1 MYYNRDFMKKIA
13 YFVISLLF
21 AIILQHDV
29 FAQNVR
35 ALSLSDAITI
45 AKQNN
50 SDYLIAK
57 LDKDK
62 ADRKVSEVYS
72 ENLLPTITLNTKY
85 IRNFKLQVISIFG
98 QTFALGNDN
107 SVTNTVDVSEPIPI
121 LGTPVFSGIRIAEY
135 YSKLQEENVS
145 KVETQIKA
153 DVKKAFLNVLLLK
166 EVIELNKQSIDNANE
181 NLRVVEARYR
191 AGVALE
197 YDYIRAKVKAET
209 LVPDLQKSENNL
221 EVAKKFLKNTIGLKD
236 REDID
241 VKGVLTYDSS
251 EVWGTMDNLIYK
263 ISERNVAIRQL
274 SLSRLINDELVRV
287 DEANYM
293 PKIYLFGEWGIQ
305 ANEDDGRNFFKY
317 RYYNA
322 YLAGVGLTWDLNLF
336 SNTYKKQQSVIEV
349 KKTEEQIRDVKEKL
363 KTQTES
369 VFLNIEEA
377 KSRIVAQSKIVDEA
391 ERGLELAT
399 ASFKSGALN
408 QIDVIDAELAV
419 SQVKLAYIQA
429 IYDYLNARTDLEQL
443 LEK

>member
-1 MYYNRDFMKKIA
+1 MKNIA
-13 YFVISLLF
+13 YI
-21 AIILQHDV
+21 AIAGFLAVLQMNVYAQDV
-29 FAQNVR
+29 RV
-35 ALSLSDAITI
+35 LSLSDAITI

-57 LDKDK
+57 LDKEK

-72 ENLLPTITLNTKY
+72 ENLLPTITLNSKY

-98 QTFALGNDN
+98 QTYALGNDN
-107 SVTNTVDVSEPIPI
+107 SILNTVDISEPIPI
-121 LGTPVFSGIRIAEY
+121 LGTPIFSGIRIAEY

-145 KVETQIKA
+145 KVETKIKS
-153 DVKKAFLNVLLLK
+153 DVKRAFLNVLLLK

-209 LVPDLQKSENNL
+209 LVPDLQKSQNNL

-236 REDID
+236 REEID
-241 VKGVLTYDSS
+241 VKGALTYDST
-251 EVWGTMDNLIYK
+251 EVWGTMDNLIKK
-263 ISERNVAIRQL
+263 ISEDNVAIRQL
-274 SLSRLINDELVRV
+274 SLSRMINDELVRV

-293 PKIYLFGEWGIQ
+293 PKIYLFGEYGLQ
-305 ANEDDGRNFFKY
+305 ANENDGRSLFGY

-322 YLAGVGLTWDLNLF
+322 YFAGIGLTWDLNLF
-336 SNTYKKQQSVIEV
+336 ANTYKKQQSIIEV

-369 VFLNIEEA
+369 IFLNIEEA
-377 KSRIVAQSKIVDEA
+377 KSRIQAQSKIVDEA

-419 SQVKLAYIQA
+419 SQVKLAYVQA
-429 IYDYLNARTDLEQL
+429 IYDYLNARTDLEEL